1 MYKFVIVSNRLPVS
15 VSRVE
20 GQLVFNVSSGGLA
33 TAMSSLEMDTA
44 NQIWIGWPGIASDD
58 LTSAEKATITKELKK
73 YNCYPV
79 HLTHQQIAD
88 FYEGYANDTLWPL
101 FHYFQSYSQ
110 YNDAYWH
117 AYQTVNRKFLQAVR
131 RKTDPNATIWI
142 QDYQL
147 MLLPQMVREVLP
159 ATRIGFFL
167 HIPFPSYEIYRFLP
181 ERKEI
186 LEGLMGADLL
196 GFHIYDYARHFL
208 SSCMHLLGTT
218 SSQGVLE
225 YRGRRVKVDAFP
237 IGIDYKKFRETLS
250 DPETNDEIARLNERY
265 QSQKILLSVDRLDYS
280 KGIMK
285 RLEAYELLLT
295 TYPQLQKRV
304 AMIVIAVPSRTEVDT
319 YKQLRDEIELA
330 VSRINGMFGSTDW
343 TPISYQFQNLQFEHI
358 VALYAKADVALVTP
372 LRDGMNLVAKE
383 YIASKKN
390 RPGVLVL
397 SEMAGAANELS
408 EAIHVNPNDTT
419 ALMHSIYEA
428 LTMKKNE
435 QAIRLKAMQQRISD
449 YTVQEWGSDFISQLE
464 TAHISHQGAL
474 HKRLSNDDMTAI
486 VNEYKTAKHRLL
498 LLDYDGTIKH
508 FSNSISASASKPSAT
523 LRAQLTRITK
533 QKNVTLCIISG
544 RPRATLSLWFKNI
557 PNIKLIAEHGAWIK
571 ENGEWHKSAAEFDK
585 KPIVELLKHY
595 ATRTA
600 GAVVEE
606 KDFSVVWHYRRVSP
620 ELAYIRN
627 DEIKREL
634 HRLNL
639 SEDIGVFMGN
649 KIIEIKPKSINKGEV
664 AIDMLYKYPS
674 DFVFTAGDDFTDEDM
689 FKSLPPYA
697 RTVKVGFGATA
708 ARHQA
713 DKLEK
718 VLSLIESFG
727 RAS

>member
-1 MYKFVIVSNRLPVS
+1 MHKFVIVSNRLPVS
-15 VSRVE
+15 VSRVD
-20 GQLVFNVSSGGLA
+20 GDLIFNVSSGGLA
-33 TAMSSLEMDTA
+33 TAMSSLDMDTTD
-44 NQIWIGWPGIASDD
+44 QVWVGWPGIASDD
-58 LTSAEKATITKELKK
+58 LTSTEKATITKELKK

-79 HLTHQQIAD
+79 HLTSQHIAD
-88 FYEGYANDTLWPL
+88 FYEGYSNDTLWPL

-110 YNDAYWH
+110 YNDTYWQAYK
-117 AYQTVNRKFLQAVR
+117 AVNKKFLHALR
-131 RKTDPNATIWI
+131 RMADPTATIWI

-147 MLLPQMVREVLP
+147 MLLPNLTRNALP
-159 ATRIGFFL
+159 ASKIGFFL
-167 HIPFPSYEIYRFLP
+167 HIPFPSYEIFRFLP

-208 SSCMHLLGTT
+208 SSSMHILGTT
-218 SSQGVLE
+218 SNQGVLE

-237 IGIDYKKFRETLS
+237 IGIDYKKFRDTLS
-250 DPETNDEIARLNERY
+250 DPETMDEISRLNERY
-265 QSQKILLSVDRLDYS
+265 GSQKVLLSVDRLDYS

-295 TYPQLQKRV
+295 TYPQLQKRI

-319 YKQLRDEIELA
+319 YKQLRDEIEQA
-330 VSRINGMFGSTDW
+330 VSRINGLFGTTDW
-343 TPISYQFQNLQFEHI
+343 APISYQFQNLQFEHI
-358 VALYAKADVALVTP
+358 VALYAKADIALVTP

-383 YIASKKN
+383 YVASKKN

-408 EAIHVNPNDTT
+408 EAIQVNPNDTI
-419 ALMHSIYEA
+419 ALMRSIHEA

-449 YTVQEWGSDFISQLE
+449 YTVQEWGSDFMSQLE
-464 TAHISHQGAL
+464 AAHRSHEGAL
-474 HKRLSNDDMTAI
+474 HKRLTNDDVKTI
-486 VNEYKTAKHRLL
+486 VDEYKNAKHRLI
-498 LLDYDGTIKH
+498 LLDYDGTLRH
-508 FSNSISASASKPSAT
+508 FSNSISVSASKPSVR
-523 LRAQLTRITK
+523 LRAQLTRIAK

-544 RPRATLSLWFKNI
+544 RPKSTLSSWFKNI
-557 PNIKLIAEHGAWIK
+557 PHIKLIAEHGAWMK
-571 ENGEWHKSAAEFDK
+571 ENGEWKQTAAEFDK
-585 KPIVELLKHY
+585 KAVVTLLRHY

-600 GAVVEE
+600 GAIVEE

-634 HRLNL
+634 RRLNMG
-639 SEDIGVFMGN
+639 EDIGVFSGN

-664 AIDMLYKYPS
+664 AIDLLYKYPS
-674 DFVFTAGDDFTDEDM
+674 DFIFSAGDDYTDEDM
-689 FKSLPPYA
+689 FKGLPLDA
-697 RTVKVGFGATA
+697 RTIKVGFGETA

-713 DKLEK
+713 SKLERI
-718 VLSLIESFG
+718 LSIIDEFG
-727 RAS
+727 KAN